1 MIISDLYGV
10 SVMAGTIE
18 STNRFSKLV
27 NKFNKDRVYKKVCKS
42 LDKIT
47 EYLSNTEIEDFI
59 YVMSMYNG
67 ENTHGCD
74 AYGMEI
80 HTRLVSASYK
90 SMVFTFKDN
99 GSKDIR
105 YVKYEDGEISVAES
119 HEKEYIQYNSSN
131 MGDFDFDPREYVGIA
146 VNGVMKTVCKDL
158 IYREEE

>member
-10 SVMAGTIE
+10 SVMAGSIG
-18 STNRFSKLV
+18 STNRFFKLID
-27 NKFNKDRVYKKVCKS
+27 KFNKNRVYSKVCKT

-74 AYGMEI
+74 SHDMEI
-80 HTRLVSASYK
+80 HARLISAAYK
-90 SMVFTFKDN
+90 SIAFTFKEN
-99 GSKDIR
+99 RSKDIK

-131 MGDFDFDPREYVGIA
+131 MGEFDFDPREYMGIA
-146 VNGVMKTVCKDL
+146 VNGIMKSVCKDL
-158 IYREEE
+158 IYRGEE